1 MAASGET
8 CASALPAD
16 RSSQIIHNHEMM
28 LRGEIVPRRGA
39 ERRYG
44 AMLERR
50 LRDLCIEE
58 VRARFK
64 ALRANTNASS

>member
-1 MAASGET
+1 
-8 CASALPAD
+8 
-16 RSSQIIHNHEMM
+16 MM